1 MYSVHVYMSMYSVLI
16 VVAIND
22 NSGGP
27 VGDDDNDDDDL
38 DSVMFMMKLVPF
50 HYYN

>member
-27 VGDDDNDDDDL
+27 VGDDGNDDDDL